1 MIKESFQAQVAELQN
16 SLDQQQSE
24 IQKLKER
31 QEEERTEWRTKHDE
45 QIASI
50 ENLYER
56 RQKLLEEENARAAAE
71 NEELRNEITRLE
83 SEMFVFHDRAI
94 SALFI
99 CI

>member
-50 ENLYER
+50 EVNFCA
-56 RQKLLEEENARAAAE
+56 LL
-71 NEELRNEITRLE
+71 IF
-83 SEMFVFHDRAI
+83 SHWD
-94 SALFI
+94 FI
-99 CI
+99 IIF